1 MNYSRQREMILNYVR
16 SVKCHPTAETV
27 YENIREDC
35 PSVSLATVYRNLNQ
49 LSENNYIKR
58 IKIDGKSDRF
68 DGNLSYHN
76 HLFCR
81 ICNSI
86 EDVEPFCELSDI
98 VEEIEEKHGFAADGC
113 QILLFGICQSCRKK
127 Q

>member
-1 MNYSRQREMILNYVR
+1 MNYSKQREIILNYLR
-16 SVKCHPTAETV
+16 SVNCHPTAETV
-27 YENIREDC
+27 YENIKEVC

-81 ICNSI
+81 VCGRI
-86 EDVEPFCELSDI
+86 DDMEPFYDLNDMFR
-98 VEEIEEKHGFAADGC
+98 EIESKAGFMTEGC
-113 QILLFGICQSCRKK
+113 QLLFSGVCKECREK
-127 Q
+127 